1 MVPLRAGLRPVSW
14 MHFPHGS
21 TMSDDARNLETLQRM
36 ADGFNRRDVDA
47 ILAEFSSDAVFE
59 TSQGPD
65 PWGERFHGREE
76 IRTSIEAVFR
86 TLPDIHFGE
95 ANRWVCGDRGVA
107 EWTCT
112 ATTPKGRRMEV
123 RGCDLF
129 EFREGKVVR
138 KDTYFKQVVHKQVGP
153 A

>member
-1 MVPLRAGLRPVSW
+1 
-14 MHFPHGS
+14 
-21 TMSDDARNLETLQRM
+21 MSNDARNLETLERM

-47 ILAEFSSDAVFE
+47 ILAEFSEDAVFD

-65 PWGERFHGREE
+65 PWGERFRGREA
-76 IRTSIEAVFR
+76 IRAAVETVFR
-86 TLPDIHFGE
+86 TLPDVRFRD
-95 ANRWVCGDRGVA
+95 ATRWVCGDRGVA

-129 EFREGKVVR
+129 ELRDGKVVR
-138 KDTYFKQVVHKQVGP
+138 KDTYFKQVLHKQAGTS
-153 A
+153 